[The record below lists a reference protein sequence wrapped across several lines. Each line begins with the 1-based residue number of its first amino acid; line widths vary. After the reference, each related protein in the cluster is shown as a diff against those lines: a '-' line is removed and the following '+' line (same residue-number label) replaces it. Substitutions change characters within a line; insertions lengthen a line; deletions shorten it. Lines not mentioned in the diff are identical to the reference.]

1 MGTIIRAKLA
11 LKNWLYAHDTFI
23 KRGRRQR
30 MLDMIRL
37 LDLPDN
43 CRVIDLGGMG
53 YVWELFE
60 NNFDVTLVN
69 LPGGNPTK
77 VIDSKRFTC
86 VTGDACELAD
96 KYADNS
102 FDLAF
107 SNSVIEHVGDE
118 IRQQQFAGEIRR
130 LAKAYWVQTPS
141 IRFPIEIHTWSPL
154 FWQRRKLMGK
164 ELRLSED
171 LCVLSRSRMQEI
183 FPDGQVY
190 VERLLGFE
198 KSYTMYRS
206 ITG

>member
-1 MGTIIRAKLA
+1 MGSIIRAKLA
-11 LKNWLYAHDTFI
+11 LKKWLYANDTFI

-37 LDLPDN
+37 LGLPEN

-53 YVWELFE
+53 YVWDLFD
-60 NNFDVTLVN
+60 NDFDVTLVN
-69 LPGGNPTK
+69 LPGGNPTEA
-77 VIDSKRFTC
+77 IDSKRFNC
-86 VTGDACELAD
+86 VTAD
-96 KYADNS
+96 GCDLSKEYEDNS

-107 SNSVIEHVGDE
+107 SNSVIEHVGNE
-118 IRQQQFAGEIRR
+118 TRQQQFAGEIRR

-141 IRFPIEIHTWSPL
+141 IRFPIEIHTWYPL
-154 FWQRRKLMGK
+154 LWQRRKLMGK

-190 VERLLGFE
+190 VERLMGFE

>member
-1 MGTIIRAKLA
+1 MGSIIRAKLA
-11 LKNWLYAHDTFI
+11 LKKWLYAHDTFT

-37 LDLPDN
+37 LDLPEK

-60 NNFDVTLVN
+60 NDFDVTLVN
-69 LPGGNPTK
+69 LPGGNPTAAS
-77 VIDSKRFTC
+77 DSKRFTC
-86 VTGDACELAD
+86 VEAD
-96 KYADNS
+96 GCDLSKEYEDNS

-107 SNSVIEHVGDE
+107 SNSVIEHVGEED
-118 IRQQQFAGEIRR
+118 RQLQFANEVRR

-141 IRFPIEIHTWSPL
+141 IRFPIEIHTWHPL
-154 FWQRRKLMGK
+154 LWQRRKLMGK

-198 KSYTMYRS
+198 KSYSMYRP